1 MTADLEALPL
11 EELRRRRDAVHAEEE
26 LVSFRRRLLQAQLD
40 IVEAA
45 ADVDDE
51 AALEDMLARV
61 LADRPGGSS
70 SSARAVEIDDR
81 PVDVPPLPVDVVGLS
96 AAERE
101 ELLTELREREREVSQ
116 HRQEL
121 LHELDELQDEL
132 VRRFRRDGV
141 DARALLEGEA

>member
-45 ADVDDE
+45 AGVDDE
-51 AALEDMLARV
+51 AALEGMLARV
-61 LADRPGGSS
+61 LADRPGGS